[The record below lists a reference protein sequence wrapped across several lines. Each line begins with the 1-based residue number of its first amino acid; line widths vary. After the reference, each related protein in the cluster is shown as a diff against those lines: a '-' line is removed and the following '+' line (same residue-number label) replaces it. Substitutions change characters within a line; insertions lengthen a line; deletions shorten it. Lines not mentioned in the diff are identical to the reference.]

1 MAQHVAV
8 LMGGWSSER
17 PVSLNSGAQCAAALE
32 TGGYRVTRVDVGRDV
47 AEVLA
52 RLKPDTAFNA
62 LHGPFGEDGCIQ
74 GILEVLAIPYTH
86 SGVLASALAMNK
98 PRAKDVM
105 KAAGIPVA
113 ESVIVNRFDAAK
125 VHVMPPPYVVKPPN
139 EGSSFGVLIVREDAP
154 HPPQQLYA
162 DDWPYGDTVMV
173 EKFVAGRELTVAV
186 RGDEALDIIDIVTDN
201 RFYDYDA
208 KYAPGGSKHIL
219 PAQISSIVYQNVRM
233 LAVKA
238 HKALGCRGI
247 SRADFR
253 YDDRPGGSGEL
264 ICLEINT
271 QPGMTATSLV
281 PDMAAYA
288 GISFPELVKWIVEDA
303 SCNR

>member
-1 MAQHVAV
+1 
-8 LMGGWSSER
+8 
-17 PVSLNSGAQCAAALE
+17 
-32 TGGYRVTRVDVGRDV
+32 
-47 AEVLA
+47 
-52 RLKPDTAFNA
+52 
-62 LHGPFGEDGCIQ
+62 
-74 GILEVLAIPYTH
+74 
-86 SGVLASALAMNK
+86 
-98 PRAKDVM
+98 
-105 KAAGIPVA
+105 VA

>member
-1 MAQHVAV
+1 
-8 LMGGWSSER
+8 
-17 PVSLNSGAQCAAALE
+17 
-32 TGGYRVTRVDVGRDV
+32 
-47 AEVLA
+47 
-52 RLKPDTAFNA
+52 
-62 LHGPFGEDGCIQ
+62 
-74 GILEVLAIPYTH
+74 
-86 SGVLASALAMNK
+86 
-98 PRAKDVM
+98 
-105 KAAGIPVA
+105 
-113 ESVIVNRFDAAK
+113 
-125 VHVMPPPYVVKPPN
+125 
-139 EGSSFGVLIVREDAP
+139 
-154 HPPQQLYA
+154 
-162 DDWPYGDTVMV
+162 
-173 EKFVAGRELTVAV
+173 
-186 RGDEALDIIDIVTDN
+186 
-201 RFYDYDA
+201 
-208 KYAPGGSKHIL
+208 
-219 PAQISSIVYQNVRM
+219 M